1 MTLDP
6 SYELIPAVA
15 LDRLKANFRKN
26 LARRQAD
33 REPIDF
39 RPVVKLWMPTGQA
52 IWLVTEYDEE
62 AGMLFG
68 LCDLGQ
74 GAPALGYVSLEEI
87 RSIVGPCGVH
97 ADRDCT
103 FIASRTLSE
112 YAEDARRRGHIE
124 TFETKGD

>member
-15 LDRLKANFRKN
+15 LERLKTNFRKN
-26 LARRQAD
+26 LERRRAD
-33 REPIDF
+33 LEPIDF

-62 AGMLFG
+62 ADHLFG

-74 GAPALGYVSLEEI
+74 GFPELGYVSLEEI
-87 RSIVGPCGVH
+87 KSVVGPCGVH

-112 YAEDARRRGHIE
+112 YTEDARRLGYIE
-124 TFETKGD
+124 TFETKGE